1 MSEEK
6 PKLEEIYKLVE
17 DAFYLINEVDSRF
30 SIIVSDL
37 ETIIKRIERGL
48 SDDGVQL
55 IMVAVSEL
63 KVLKEYL
70 NKVVADYVAGATI
83 KVGEVKDSIHK
94 LL

>member
-1 MSEEK
+1 MSDEK
-6 PKLEEIYKLVE
+6 SKLEEINKLIE
-17 DAFYLINEVDSRF
+17 DAFYLINEVDSRL

-48 SDDGVQL
+48 SNDGVQL
-55 IMVAVSEL
+55 IVVAVSEL

-70 NKVVADYVAGATI
+70 DKVVADYAAGAVI